1 MKETFLE
8 RFMKKNAWEGE
19 FWSKEHIVSLDG
31 IIEYFHETSEL
42 ANEFPQQLDCVI
54 SDNKNLVLQHVL
66 PLPPK
71 LYEQL
76 LLGVVEDM
84 EEGCRFH
91 WQQPNNVTF
100 SRIVDLLVKR
110 KAGCLAAYESKVR
123 SKVNNYESYTSG
135 QECSGGVDQEVNSVS
150 PSGLDNLLTRSLLR
164 NLRNNIYFRIHNQLS
179 TYWQMRKYSSATK
192 DFIERYESEL
202 SVTEIA
208 TLDNR
213 VKVTAN
219 AISYAKLRKNK
230 HLADQKLNI
239 KLSASKVQVPEL
251 FSDTLSETGESE
263 LDLDSE
269 TSERVITEVTVTT
282 DFNNVPAVKSDTKD
296 LIDIK
301 HSDNML
307 AKLLILPD
315 VPDDSTDSD
324 AKIFGDELDVEI
336 RRRLTRLK
344 FFSQTWA
351 LNKEHPTEPMSQPLT
366 MEVVAEVA
374 NPSMGDGELHESS
387 EVISANSS
395 ESEDCLALSMEL
407 CRLTKYLPRVTP
419 RSVLHKKEVYI
430 RETLDMIC
438 DTYCDTSYIDM
449 ANDLVDDPDI
459 VARDMVSSCDVDHIN
474 EAQQLN
480 RTMTTS
486 ETRVINTNEFLKLQ
500 EDELLATLYNYQVY
514 TVGLVIVSNFMS
526 AKLSQIMTLLQTL
539 QSSSDT
545 PFISTSF
552 SPTPETVPA
561 DLDPPVGTC
570 SKLWNH
576 LKPFNF
582 ISDGKKVD
590 QMDKVKTSVAIEA
603 TEFPTI
609 LN

>member
-1 MKETFLE
+1 M
-8 RFMKKNAWEGE
+8 
-19 FWSKEHIVSLDG
+19 HCI
-31 IIEYFHETSEL
+31 Y
-42 ANEFPQQLDCVI
+42 
-54 SDNKNLVLQHVL
+54 
-66 PLPPK
+66 
-71 LYEQL
+71 
-76 LLGVVEDM
+76 
-84 EEGCRFH
+84 
-91 WQQPNNVTF
+91 
-100 SRIVDLLVKR
+100 
-110 KAGCLAAYESKVR
+110 
-123 SKVNNYESYTSG
+123 
-135 QECSGGVDQEVNSVS
+135 S
-150 PSGLDNLLTRSLLR
+150 P
-164 NLRNNIYFRIHNQLS
+164 
-179 TYWQMRKYSSATK
+179 
-192 DFIERYESEL
+192 
-202 SVTEIA
+202 
-208 TLDNR
+208 
-213 VKVTAN
+213 
-219 AISYAKLRKNK
+219 
-230 HLADQKLNI
+230 
-239 KLSASKVQVPEL
+239 
-251 FSDTLSETGESE
+251 
-263 LDLDSE
+263 
-269 TSERVITEVTVTT
+269 
-282 DFNNVPAVKSDTKD
+282 
-296 LIDIK
+296 IDY
-301 HSDNML
+301 
-307 AKLLILPD
+307 
-315 VPDDSTDSD
+315 V
-324 AKIFGDELDVEI
+324 
-336 RRRLTRLK
+336 
-344 FFSQTWA
+344 
-351 LNKEHPTEPMSQPLT
+351 
-366 MEVVAEVA
+366 
-374 NPSMGDGELHESS
+374 HESS
-387 EVISANSS
+387 EVISVNSS
-395 ESEDCLALSMEL
+395 ESEDCLGLALSMEL